1 MDYIEVKITT
11 THDDVESICAMLSSY
26 CSGFIID
33 DPLDVYEFSQEKT
46 TKWDYIDDA
55 LLGNPDRDVTVTLY
69 VEDSGE
75 GLEQLENVKKVLADA
90 KIIGDMETS
99 LSINGVKSE
108 DWENNWKQYY
118 KPFKVGNHLLIRPSW
133 EEIDNKEGRKVLT
146 IDPASSFGT
155 GNHATTR
162 LCLNEIDSIDFEE
175 KTVLDVGCGSG
186 ILITAMLLMGAEH
199 AVGCDIEEGAV
210 KTTAENI
217 MKNNI
222 PADTFEVY
230 KGDLLSDKRL
240 NGKLGEKKYD
250 VICANIVAD
259 VLKNMCTTLLSWL
272 KDDGVL
278 IISGIIEE
286 RKDEVKEFYEANG
299 AFIEKMIVQDGW
311 AVIKNRK
318 KH

>member
-1 MDYIEVKITT
+1 MDYIEVKIITN
-11 THDDVESICAMLSSY
+11 HDDVERICAMLSPL
-26 CSGFIID
+26 CGGFIID
-33 DPLDVYEFSQEKT
+33 DPQDVYEFSQEKT

-55 LLGNPDRDVTVTLY
+55 LLGNPDRDVSVTLY
-69 VEDSGE
+69 VDDSEE
-75 GLEQLENVKKVLADA
+75 GREQLENIKKVLADA
-90 KIIGDMETS
+90 KITGGMETG
-99 LSINGVKSE
+99 LSVNGVKSE

-118 KPFKVGNHLLIRPSW
+118 KPFTVGSHLLIRPSW

-155 GNHATTR
+155 GTHATTR
-162 LCLNEIDSIDFEE
+162 LCLTEIDAIKFEG

-186 ILITAMLLMGAEH
+186 ILMTAMLLMGAEH
-199 AVGCDIEEGAV
+199 AVGCDIEDNAV

-217 MKNNI
+217 LKNNI
-222 PADTFEVY
+222 SEDKFEVY

-240 NGKLGEKKYD
+240 NSKLGEKKYD

-259 VLKNMCTTLLSWL
+259 VLKNMCTILLSWL

-286 RKDEVKEFYEANG
+286 RKDEVKEYYEANG
-299 AFIEKMIVQDGW
+299 AIIEKMIVKDGW
-311 AVIKNRK
+311 AVIKTSK
-318 KH
+318 KN